1 MTRRKALW
9 TLGSAGGVLG
19 VGAWPGVLIS
29 GLEVL
34 TPEILW
40 RVETNQKNL
49 ALTFD
54 DGPDPIYTP
63 KLLEILARQNVR
75 ATFFLVGEKA
85 RHLPATVQAI
95 RAAGH
100 EVANHTDSLQRTIGL
115 DLDEFERSLLRA

>member
-63 KLLEILARQNVR
+63 KLLEILAQ
-75 ATFFLVGEKA
+75 
-85 RHLPATVQAI
+85 
-95 RAAGH
+95 
-100 EVANHTDSLQRTIGL
+100 QR
-115 DLDEFERSLLRA
+115 